1 MGHGEEGRGA
11 LIAQQ
16 TPDAAAAIRLAGPSS
31 VLLKTILDS
40 RRAFGLAV
48 VFLAFVLLTSA
59 AAVASA
65 FGTAATR
72 QQMVAMSAALPSV
85 FQGMLG
91 PAVGLDTLG
100 GLIAWRS
107 NVIVALLLPI
117 WSIIALSGTLAG
129 EASHGSLELVATAA
143 LSRRRIALEKLAG
156 HVVVVAAAM
165 ATLGLIVWLSGIAFA
180 TLPGD
185 AIAPAAAAG
194 YAALAFLLILMP
206 GAVAFA
212 AAPFV
217 GRGAAAGLAAFVML
231 VGYFLN
237 GYRSSIDLF
246 ETLSPLSWFSWTRGH
261 TPLAGREDWPA
272 LLALAALAT
281 GLLVIGVVAFER
293 RDVGRTIRVP
303 APHLPRVLVGLRGPV
318 DRAFG
323 ERIPAATAWGL
334 GIALYVLLIAA
345 TSQELVSAIREIPI
359 VDQMMKLLYPDID
372 YTSVGG
378 ILQLV
383 FVEFG
388 VVVFG
393 FTAATLVAG
402 WASEETSGRLEVILA
417 APLSRA
423 VWIVRSGLGT
433 YVSIVLAA
441 AIVGA
446 ATAVGSAS
454 QGSDAITPAIG
465 AAVLALYGLAWA
477 GVGIAVG
484 GIARASMAA
493 PTVIAL
499 TIGTF
504 LITLFAAALKL
515 PEWVSDLALPGHYGR
530 PMVGDWDPVGIVA
543 SLILAVG
550 GLLVGAWGMSRRDV
564 RG

>member
-11 LIAQQ
+11 LIGARA
-16 TPDAAAAIRLAGPSS
+16 PVAGAAIRLVGPAS
-31 VLLKTILDS
+31 VLLKTILDA
-40 RRAFGLAV
+40 RRAFGLAL

-65 FGTAATR
+65 FGTVATR
-72 QQMVAMSAALPSV
+72 QELVAMSAALPSV

-117 WSIIALSGTLAG
+117 WSIVALSGTLAG
-129 EASHGSLELVATAA
+129 EASHGSLELVATAG

-165 ATLGLIVWLSGIAFA
+165 AVLGLMVWLSGIMFA

-194 YAALAFLLILMP
+194 YAALAFLLILAP

-217 GRGAAAGLAAFVML
+217 GRGAAAGLAASVML
-231 VGYFLN
+231 VGYFIN

-246 ETLSPLSWFSWTRGH
+246 ETLSPLSWFSWTRRH
-261 TPLAGREDWPA
+261 SPLAGREDWPA
-272 LLALAALAT
+272 LAALALVAT
-281 GLLVIGVVAFER
+281 VLLVVGVAAFDR

-303 APHLPRVLVGLRGPV
+303 APHLPQVLIGLRGPTG
-318 DRAFG
+318 RTFG
-323 ERIPAATAWGL
+323 DRIPAATAWGI
-334 GIALYVLLIAA
+334 GIGLYVLLIAA
-345 TSQELVSAIREIPI
+345 TSREMVAAIREIPI
-359 VDQMMKLLYPDID
+359 VDQMMKLLYPEID

-378 ILQLV
+378 ILQLA

-388 VVVFG
+388 VIVFG
-393 FTAATLVAG
+393 FAAATLVAG
-402 WASEETSGRLEVILA
+402 WAAEETSGRLEVILA
-417 APLSRA
+417 APMSRA
-423 VWIVRSGLGT
+423 RWVLRSGLGT
-433 YVSIVLAA
+433 YASIVLAA
-441 AIVGA
+441 AIVGV

-454 QGSDAITPAIG
+454 QGGDPITPGIG

-504 LITLFAAALKL
+504 LITLFATALKL
-515 PEWVSDLALPGHYGR
+515 PEWVTDLALSGHYGK
-530 PMVGDWDPVGIVA
+530 PMVGDWDPVGIIA
-543 SLILAVG
+543 SLVLAIG
-550 GLLVGAWGMSRRDV
+550 GLLVGAWGLARRDV

>member
-11 LIAQQ
+11 LTVRPA
-16 TPDAAAAIRLAGPSS
+16 PAASAAGGRAGPSS
-31 VLLKTILDS
+31 VLWKSILDA

-48 VFLAFVLLTSA
+48 IFLAFVLLTSA
-59 AAVASA
+59 AAVATA
-65 FGTAATR
+65 FGTAETR

-100 GLIAWRS
+100 GLIGWRS
-107 NVIVALLLPI
+107 NVIVALLLPV
-117 WSIIALSGTLAG
+117 WSVVALSGTLAG
-129 EASHGSLELVATAA
+129 EAGNGSLELVATAG

-156 HVVVVAAAM
+156 HVMVVAAAM
-165 ATLGLIVWLSGIAFA
+165 AVLGVMVWLSGIVFA

-185 AIAPAAAAG
+185 EIAPLAAAS
-194 YAALAFLLILMP
+194 YAVLAFLLILVP

-231 VGYFLN
+231 VSYFVN

-246 ETLSPLSWFSWTRGH
+246 ESISPLSWFSWTRGH
-261 TPLAGREDWPA
+261 IPLAGREDWPA
-272 LLALAALAT
+272 LLGLAVVVVALLAA
-281 GLLVIGVVAFER
+281 GVVAFER
-293 RDVGRTIRVP
+293 RDVGRTIRLPV
-303 APHLPRVLVGLRGPV
+303 PHLPRFLVGLRDPLG
-318 DRAFG
+318 RTFG
-323 ERIPAATAWGL
+323 ERIPAASAWGL
-334 GIALYVLLIAA
+334 GIGLYVLLIAV
-345 TSQELVSAIREIPI
+345 TSKELVAAIREIPI
-359 VDQMMKLLYPDID
+359 VDQMMKFLYPDID

-378 ILQLV
+378 ILQLA

-402 WASEETSGRLEVILA
+402 WASDETSGRLEVILA
-417 APLSRA
+417 SPMSRA
-423 VWIVRSGLGT
+423 AWLVRSGLGT
-433 YVSIVLAA
+433 YAAIVLAA
-441 AIVGA
+441 AIVGLA
-446 ATAVGSAS
+446 AAAGSAS
-454 QGSDAITPAIG
+454 QGSDAIAPAFG
-465 AAVLALYGLAWA
+465 AAVFALYGLAWA

-484 GIARASMAA
+484 GVVRVSMAA

-504 LITLFAAALKL
+504 LITLFAVALKL
-515 PEWVSDLALPGHYGR
+515 PDWVSDLALPGHYGK
-530 PMVGDWDPVGIVA
+530 PMVGEWDPVGVVA
-543 SLILAVG
+543 SLVLAVG
-550 GLLVGAWGMSRRDV
+550 GLLVGAWGLSRRDV